1 MWGQGRFYCIFFK
14 GKKRFVLK
22 DHEGMILYRG
32 FVEEASKKGRNWR
45 CKALGLTDVNAQH
58 ACLTNIL
65 RLGQTV
71 ILYDRS

>member
-1 MWGQGRFYCIFFK
+1 
-14 GKKRFVLK
+14 
-22 DHEGMILYRG
+22 MILYRG